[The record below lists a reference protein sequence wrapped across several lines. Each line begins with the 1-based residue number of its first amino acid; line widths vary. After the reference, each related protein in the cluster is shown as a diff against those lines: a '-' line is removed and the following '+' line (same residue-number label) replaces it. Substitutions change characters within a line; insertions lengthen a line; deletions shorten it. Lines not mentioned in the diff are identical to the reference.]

1 VAPISDDP
9 RRFEAGS
16 CLLHEGGRAL
26 MVETARLHGDRYLVK
41 FQGVDARDD
50 AARLRGAL
58 YVRSDELRELEKD
71 EFWPHDLIGCE
82 VVTRAGAAIGRII
95 GVVPGAAQ
103 DLLRV
108 ESKRGERLIPM
119 VKDMVAEV
127 DTGARRVVVDPPEGL
142 LD

>member
-1 VAPISDDP
+1 MTPISDDP

-16 CLLHEGGRAL
+16 RLLHEEGRAL
-26 MVETARLHGDRYLVK
+26 TVETARPHGDRYLVK
-41 FQGVDARDD
+41 FQGIDARDD
-50 AARLRGAL
+50 AAGLRGAL
-58 YVRSDELRELEKD
+58 YVGENDLRQLDED

-82 VVTRAGAAIGRII
+82 VVTTDGASVGRIT
-95 GVVPGAAQ
+95 GVVSGAAQ

-108 ESKRGERLIPM
+108 ETKSGERLIPM
-119 VKDMVAEV
+119 VKEMVSEV